1 MKAILIDGP
10 GRQLSEVNVND
21 AAEIAALVGQ
31 DSIITDDLGDGDAVH
46 FDEDCFIRGTEG
58 RFQIDSLAP
67 IAGKAVV
74 VGLSGEALA
83 DTGLDV
89 DALQARIKFIEA

>member
-1 MKAILIDGP
+1 MKAIVIDGQS
-10 GRQLSEVNVND
+10 RTLSLADISDREAIVELIGQPSVISDSVDD
-21 AAEIAALVGQ
+21 ANLVY
-31 DSIITDDLGDGDAVH
+31 

-74 VGLSGEALA
+74 LGGSEGAPA
-83 DTGLDV
+83 DTDLDV
-89 DALQARIKFIEA
+89 DALRARITFL